1 MTVRVQSHGRRETA
15 VDKFNIEE
23 ITRPEQ
29 LPGVKAM
36 FEEYWHSLGFSR
48 ETFGFGIELD
58 GLPGEYTRP
67 KGRLA
72 MASLSGRAV
81 GWVALRALDADAC
94 EFKRLFVR
102 EEARGQ
108 AVAARLLSWLIDEA
122 RAEGY
127 SRMLADTLPTMSAAL
142 HLYDKFGF
150 KRVGPYSA
158 NPTPGAVYLE
168 MDLR

>member
-1 MTVRVQSHGRRETA
+1 VRVQSHRGRETA
-15 VDKFNIEE
+15 VDDFKIEE
-23 ITRPEQ
+23 IMRPEQ
-29 LPGVKAM
+29 LPGLKDL

-58 GLPGEYTRP
+58 GLPGVYTRP

-72 MASLSGRAV
+72 TANVSGRAV
-81 GWVALRALDADAC
+81 GCVALRPLDADAC

-102 EEARGQ
+102 DEARGKG
-108 AVAARLLSWLIDEA
+108 VAARLLSWLVEEA

-127 SRMLADTLPTMSAAL
+127 SRMLADTLPPMTAAL
-142 HLYDKFGF
+142 HLYKKFGF

-168 MDLR
+168 MNLR

>member
-1 MTVRVQSHGRRETA
+1 
-15 VDKFNIEE
+15 VDKFKIEE
-23 ITRPEQ
+23 IMRPGQ
-29 LPGVKAM
+29 LPGLKDL

-67 KGRLA
+67 KGRRA
-72 MASLSGRAV
+72 TANVSGRAV
-81 GWVALRALDADAC
+81 GCVALRPLDADAC

-102 EEARGQ
+102 YEARGKG
-108 AVAARLLSWLIDEA
+108 VAARLLSWLVEEA

-127 SRMLADTLPTMSAAL
+127 SRMLADTLPPMTAAL

-168 MDLR
+168 MNLR

>member
-1 MTVRVQSHGRRETA
+1 MMVREHRHRTRETDA
-15 VDKFNIEE
+15 TNFKIEE

-29 LPGVKAM
+29 LPALKAM
-36 FEEYWHSLGFSR
+36 FEEYWKSLGFRR

-58 GLPGEYTRP
+58 GLPGDYTRP

-72 MASLSGRAV
+72 IASLSGRVV
-81 GWVALRALDADAC
+81 GCVALRPLYPGAC

-102 EEARGQ
+102 DEARGQ
-108 AVAARLLSWLIDEA
+108 GVAARLLSWLMEEA

-127 SRMLADTLPTMSAAL
+127 SRMLADTLPTMNAAL
-142 HLYDKFGF
+142 HLYEKFGF
-150 KRVGPYSA
+150 RRVGPYSA

-168 MDLR
+168 MYLS